1 MQVSYQV
8 KTARKGFYVF
18 SAVTL
23 LVLGLNVP
31 KVSVLAVLAAL
42 GVVFVRW
49 KGDIVYGFP
58 ARCSLL
64 LIFSL
69 TYYVTMYF
77 YDFKDLTD
85 VIINPLFITSAYAL
99 GFSITRT
106 NTPDW
111 PSGLVWIVLAMVSG
125 FVAFSFLSV
134 YTAMSSGHGTDIL
147 FRSAPNYW
155 KASESINGP
164 ILGLFASLGL
174 SLAPV
179 LFLSTGEPF
188 PGRRRLV
195 LLIAAVSLLVG
206 AGLYVNVSLQN
217 RSPFVALLLSFLLS
231 AYYYFFIRRISP
243 KHKAR
248 TVMSMI
254 LFLCVAA
261 YLFVSSGYDYSQF
274 SLVGRFEVKG
284 LETDRFGAWMYMLR
298 ALPDNLAGGRV
309 VYIGNIDYVHDL
321 WLDVVYDAGII
332 PVIFLLLFHA
342 LHVKSFA
349 DVFRADIPLLL
360 ALVILSVSVSFLVG
374 FIGEPVLQGSVI
386 YFSASCF
393 LLGLVSRLSTDVKMA
408 HTYYR
413 VSQQGI

>member
-31 KVSVLAVLAAL
+31 KVSVLVVLAAL

-111 PSGLVWIVLAMVSG
+111 PAGLVWIVLAMVSG

-217 RSPFVALLLSFLLS
+217 RSPFIALLLSFLLS
-231 AYYYFFIRRISP
+231 AYYYFFIRRISS
-243 KHKAR
+243 KHKTR

-261 YLFVSSGYDYSQF
+261 YLFVSSGYDYSRF
-274 SLVGRFEVKG
+274 SIVSRFEVQG
-284 LETDRFGAWMYMLR
+284 LETGRFDAWMYFLK
-298 ALPDNLAGGRV
+298 ALPDNLFGGRL
-309 VYIGNIDYVHDL
+309 VYLGGLRYVHNL
-321 WLDVVYDAGII
+321 WLDVAYDAGIL
-332 PVIFLLLFHA
+332 PMIFLLVFHSMHIRNFRDV
-342 LHVKSFA
+342 LHA
-349 DVFRADIPLLL
+349 RLPL
-360 ALVILSVSVSFLVG
+360 LVILVIVSVGVSFLVG
-374 FIGEPVLQGSVI
+374 FAVEPALQGSVI

-393 LLGLVSRLSTDVKMA
+393 FLGLVRRLSTDVRMA
-408 HTYYR
+408 RTYYR
-413 VSQQGI
+413 VS